1 MKISLPIQPRR
12 GFTLIELLVVIA
24 IIAILAGMLL
34 PALSRAKSK
43 ATGIACL
50 NNLKQLGLAG
60 HTYAAENADFHVPN
74 NEGSDSLT
82 FDANGNPPAGFVP
95 SCWVEG
101 REQSQLTEATAGRF
115 LTSPK
120 VSLLASY
127 MGAKGSFRCPGDTR
141 KISPDGVSKKEFV
154 ARNYGLNSYVG
165 WSPTKAMPGGYS
177 GQGNLSGTYTV
188 FQKISQCSKPSDIY
202 TFVDIHTFS
211 VCRPFFG
218 INMDE
223 TSVYHVPSDS
233 HGNSSN
239 FAYLDGHA
247 ESHRWANGAFTKRTG
262 GLSTE
267 DGPWHDHHAG
277 VPEVSKIDHNWL
289 KDRATYR
296 K

>member
-1 MKISLPIQPRR
+1 MNRSLPATHRQ

-34 PALSRAKSK
+34 PALSRAKAK
-43 ATGIACL
+43 ATGISCL

-74 NEGSDSLT
+74 NEGADNLT
-82 FDANGNPPAGFVP
+82 FDANGNPPAGFIP
-95 SCWVEG
+95 SAWVEG
-101 REQSQLTEATAGRF
+101 REQSQLTEATAGRY
-115 LTSPK
+115 LTSSK

-165 WSPTKAMPGGYS
+165 WNTTKANTGGYS
-177 GQGNLSGTYTV
+177 GQGNFNGNYV
-188 FQKISQCSKPSDIY
+188 IFQKISQCARPSDIY

-223 TSVYHVPSDS
+223 AAVYHVPSDS

-239 FAYLDGHA
+239 L
-247 ESHRWANGAFTKRTG
+247 AFLEATPRPIA
-262 GLSTE
+262 
-267 DGPWHDHHAG
+267 GPMVPSPS
-277 VPEVSKIDHNWL
+277 VPERCRPKTAPGTIITAASPRSARSIM
-289 KDRATYR
+289 RG
-296 K
+296 